1 MSKRLY
7 RSRKDKYL
15 AGVCGG
21 VADYFNIDPTI
32 VRILVVIIAISSVG
46 TAAVAYLIM
55 AIVVPEVPDG
65 YVPEDNGERQTLDSS
80 NTRQVLGTIL
90 VGAGALILLSR
101 MVSWFDSGMIL
112 AIGIIAVGAFILFRR
127 TE

>member
-65 YVPEDNGERQTLDSS
+65 YVPEDNAERQTLDSS